1 MLLASAHAAT
11 ESAGGVAALGLD
23 GGALLFQLINFGL
36 LLLLLRAFAY
46 KPVLRVLE
54 ARRQR
59 VEESLRSAAEIEK
72 AKTALDRHV
81 KQATEAAQREA
92 QAVVAASQARA
103 ETLVKEAE
111 ERAREASDRIAD
123 QATARL
129 SQQVTA
135 ARQELKEETLRLV
148 AAAAGRILAE
158 RLDTQRDQ
166 ELVTEAVHAAE
177 QHIARK
183 EP

>member
-1 MLLASAHAAT
+1 
-11 ESAGGVAALGLD
+11 
-23 GGALLFQLINFGL
+23 
-36 LLLLLRAFAY
+36 
-46 KPVLRVLE
+46 
-54 ARRQR
+54 
-59 VEESLRSAAEIEK
+59 
-72 AKTALDRHV
+72 
-81 KQATEAAQREA
+81 
-92 QAVVAASQARA
+92 VAASQARA

-123 QATARL
+123 QAAARL